1 MRAHRRRTRRPDSL
15 ATPTGVR
22 SVFQSL
28 REHCPDL
35 IPNSEQQL
43 VKLLEAVRHVERR
56 PATDTTRGRPPRWER
71 ETLLKVAGHLRA
83 VLERETGGRISLQSF
98 TGQYLRLLRYPS
110 DVQAA
115 LSRGDLNLGEATHL
129 ARLTDQ
135 RLDVSSQK
143 AYAIRADVLRSQV
156 LMKGSENTLRARV
169 RELLGEVVEVSS
181 QTIAEAVQKTDE
193 LLEVD
198 PSDKRHLFYEEMKRL
213 FYAMREIQPEDV
225 DDESLD
231 EFMKAADGLSNALYS
246 IELKRQKREQK
257 VRKLI
262 I

>member
-1 MRAHRRRTRRPDSL
+1 MRARRRRTRRPDPL
-15 ATPTGVR
+15 ATPDGVR
-22 SVFQSL
+22 SICECL
-28 REHCPDL
+28 RQHCPAL
-35 IPNSEQQL
+35 IPNSERQL
-43 VKLLEAVRHVERR
+43 VKLLEAVRHVERH
-56 PATDTTRGRPPRWER
+56 PATDTRRGRPPRWER
-71 ETLLKVAGHLRA
+71 ETLLTVAGHLKA

-98 TGQYLRLLRYPS
+98 TGQYLRLLRFPL

-115 LSRGDLNLGEATHL
+115 LSKDALNLGEAAQL
-129 ARLTDQ
+129 ARLTD
-135 RLDVSSQK
+135 RELDVSAQK
-143 AYAIRADVLRSQV
+143 AYAIRAEVLRGHV
-156 LMKGSENTLRARV
+156 LMKGSEKTLRARV

-181 QTIAEAVQKTDE
+181 QAMAEAVQKTDE

-225 DDESLD
+225 DDNSLE
-231 EFMKAADGLSNALYS
+231 EFMKAADGLSNAIYA

>member
-1 MRAHRRRTRRPDSL
+1 MRAHRRRARRMDSL
-15 ATPTGVR
+15 ATLAGVR
-22 SVFQSL
+22 SVLQSL
-28 REHCPDL
+28 RERCPDL
-35 IPNSEQQL
+35 IPNSEHQL
-43 VKLLEAVRHVERR
+43 AKLLEAVRHVERR
-56 PATDTTRGRPPRWER
+56 PATKTKRGRPSRWER
-71 ETLLKVAGHLRA
+71 ETLLKVASHLRA

-98 TGQYLRLLRYPS
+98 TGQYLRLLRFPA

-115 LSRGDLNLGEATHL
+115 LERGDLNLSEAAQL
-129 ARLTDQ
+129 ARLTDD

-143 AYAIRADVLRSQV
+143 AYAIRAEVLRSHV
-156 LMKGSENTLRARV
+156 RMKGSENTLRARV

-231 EFMKAADGLSNALYS
+231 EFMKAADGLSNALYA
-246 IELKRQKREQK
+246 IELKRQKRLMK